1 MLAMPTNTGRERI
14 QKTVELANKNRIKII
29 INGGALNP
37 EGLAE
42 KTHELVRDILS
53 LNQ

>member
-1 MLAMPTNTGRERI
+1 MPTAWDGI
-14 QKTVELANKNRIKII
+14 QKTVELANEKRIKII

-37 EGLAE
+37 KGLAE
-42 KTHELVRDILS
+42 KTHELVRDILC